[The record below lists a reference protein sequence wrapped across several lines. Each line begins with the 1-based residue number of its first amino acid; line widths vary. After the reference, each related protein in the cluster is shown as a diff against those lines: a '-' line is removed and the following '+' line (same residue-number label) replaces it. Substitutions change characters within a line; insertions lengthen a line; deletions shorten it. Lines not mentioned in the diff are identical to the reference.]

1 MLESLQSLLRNLI
14 RNKNHKEVITM
25 GKFKMTKETAIKIVK
40 NPKTPKGL
48 KAYWK
53 KKFKI

>member
-1 MLESLQSLLRNLI
+1 MR
-14 RNKNHKEVITM
+14 KAP
-25 GKFKMTKETAIKIVK
+25 KMTKATMQKIVN

-53 KKFKI
+53 KRLAKL

>member
-1 MLESLQSLLRNLI
+1 M
-14 RNKNHKEVITM
+14 
-25 GKFKMTKETAIKIVK
+25 KMTKETMRKIAN

-53 KKFKI
+53 KRLKAMK

>member
-1 MLESLQSLLRNLI
+1 MR
-14 RNKNHKEVITM
+14 KAP
-25 GKFKMTKETAIKIVK
+25 KMTKTTMQKIVN

-53 KKFKI
+53 KRLAAMK